1 MGIKD
6 KFEELKS
13 FISSDVEDDNVE
25 PQGETQTVKE
35 SDKMINSRIVLMEP
49 EDFSKTEEAAELIK
63 SGHSVVLN
71 LNMLN
76 EKSAQRMIDYLG
88 GVVYAL
94 DGTIESIGSR
104 IILCAPSTTE
114 VHGKIKNSADV

>member
-1 MGIKD
+1 MGFKE
-6 KFEELKS
+6 KFDELKN
-13 FISSDVEDDNVE
+13 FINTDADEEVIQD
-25 PQGETQTVKE
+25 TKQTTKE
-35 SDKMINSRIVLMEP
+35 SDNMVKNRIVLMEP
-49 EDFSKTEEAAELIK
+49 EDFSKTEEAAELVK

-94 DGTIESIGSR
+94 DGTIESIGAR
-104 IILCAPSTTE
+104 IILIAPNCTE
-114 VHGKIKNSADV
+114 VHGKIVNSADV